1 MLAFFS
7 SKDREVK
14 VNKFIRFESF
24 KEDFNIFCE
33 DVGIETMELLHENP
47 TNNSNTTGEAY
58 YRSFY
63 DEESKKIVENIF
75 KRDLEYFGYSF

>member
-1 MLAFFS
+1 M
-7 SKDREVK
+7 
-14 VNKFIRFESF
+14 NKFIRFESF